1 MKRKKHPSLKA
12 RYIFIGVFTAF
23 AAAVL
28 LGRLVEWQVFQS
40 EYYDEV
46 ATASASYT
54 VETDGIRGEIFD
66 KNGVPLAVNETGY
79 QIVINKLF
87 MPDQKLNDAITRTV
101 SLLEGMGGKWKDDFP
116 IIIDKN
122 GNYVFD
128 SSKSESVAKLKS
140 KDRLNMNPY
149 STADDCMAILAR
161 KYDCKD
167 YDKKQTRDI
176 ASVRYNM
183 ENSGYSYTDPYI
195 FADGIS
201 EDQMLALSEK
211 LNDIKGIS
219 VESYAVRKYKNGT
232 DAPHIVGVTGLIS
245 SEEYDELKDKG
256 YGYHDIIGK
265 NGVEQAFEENL
276 RGTGGS
282 QTFEMDSKG
291 NVSLLKQT
299 PSVQGNSVY
308 LTIDTRLQKIAQQA
322 LADAVKYANDY
333 SLWMGNEY
341 MGGDCKG
348 AALVVLNVKDFSVLC
363 AASYPTYDLND
374 YYSDYTK
381 LANDTASPM
390 FDRAFQGAL
399 APGSTFK
406 PVVASAALQEKKI
419 TTDTYIDCEGIY
431 TQNGL
436 RLWCMG
442 YHGWINMY
450 HAIEDSCNVF
460 FAETGR
466 LLGIENLRK
475 YAQRCG
481 LGVKTGVEIG
491 ESAGTLAGPEYS
503 AKVGSVWNDA
513 SVSPAAIGQSD
524 NQFTPLQLAT
534 YAATIANNGV
544 RLKTHVVDKIV
555 TYDGKKTV
563 YQSKP
568 EKVDEMGVS
577 PENLK
582 EVQTAM
588 NMAANAYGII
598 NTFDIQVA
606 AKTGTAENSGS
617 DHSNFICYA
626 PFDEPEIAIA
636 VMIEHGAAS
645 YTAMSTAYTM
655 LNAYF
660 HGDEML
666 NNS

>member
-1 MKRKKHPSLKA
+1 MKRKKRSSLKA

-23 AAAVL
+23 AVAVL
-28 LGRLVEWQVFQS
+28 FGRLVEWQIFKS
-40 EYYDEV
+40 EYYEEV
-46 ATASASYT
+46 AAASASYT

-79 QIVINKLF
+79 KIVINKLF
-87 MPDQKLNDAITRTV
+87 MPDRRLNDAVVRAV
-101 SLLEGMGGKWKDDFP
+101 EAVENAGAKWKDSFP
-116 IIIDKN
+116 IVMDKN
-122 GNYVFD
+122 GDYAFD
-128 SSKSESVAKLKS
+128 SKRSDSVAQLKS

-149 STADDCMAILAR
+149 STADECMAILAE
-161 KYDCKD
+161 KYNCKG
-167 YDKKQTRDI
+167 YNKKQTRDI

-183 ENSGYSYTDPYI
+183 ENMGYSYTSPYV
-195 FADGIS
+195 FADGIN
-201 EDQMLALSEK
+201 ENQMLTLSEK

-232 DAPHIVGVTGLIS
+232 AAPHVVGVTGLIS
-245 SEEYDELKDKG
+245 AEEYDELKDKG
-256 YGYHDIIGK
+256 YGYTDIIGK
-265 NGVEQAFEENL
+265 NGIEQAFEKEL
-276 RGTGGS
+276 RGKGGS

-291 NVSLLKQT
+291 NVSLLKST
-299 PSVQGNSVY
+299 AAVQGNSIH
-308 LTIDTRLQKIAQQA
+308 LTIDTRLQKVAQQA

-333 SLWMGNEY
+333 SRWMGNEY

-348 AALVVLNVKDFSVLC
+348 AALVMLDVRDFSVIC
-363 AASYPTYDLND
+363 AASYPTYDLEE
-374 YYSDYTK
+374 YYSDYEK

-419 TTDTYIDCEGIY
+419 TTDTYIDCEGVY

-436 RLWCMG
+436 KLWCMG
-442 YHGWINMY
+442 YHGWVNMY

-481 LGVKTGVEIG
+481 LGVKTGVETG
-491 ESAGTLAGPEYS
+491 ESSGTLAGPEYS
-503 AKVGSVWNDA
+503 EKMGTQWNEA

-544 RLKTHVVDKIV
+544 RLKTHVVDKIT
-555 TYDGKKTV
+555 TYDGRKIL
-563 YQSKP
+563 YQSQP

-577 PENLK
+577 MENLK
-582 EVQTAM
+582 EVQKAM

-606 AKTGTAENSGS
+606 AKTGTAENNGS

-626 PFDEPEIAIA
+626 PFDKPEIALA
-636 VMIEHGAAS
+636 VMIEHGTAS

-655 LNAYF
+655 LNEYF
-660 HGDEML
+660 HG
-666 NNS
+666 NS

>member
-1 MKRKKHPSLKA
+1 MKRKKRSSLKA

-23 AAAVL
+23 AVAVL
-28 LGRLVEWQVFQS
+28 FGRLVEWQIFKS
-40 EYYDEV
+40 EYYEEV
-46 ATASASYT
+46 AAASASYT

-79 QIVINKLF
+79 KIVINKLL
-87 MPDQKLNDAITRTV
+87 MPDRRLNDAVVRAV
-101 SLLEGMGGKWKDDFP
+101 EAVENAGAKWKDSFP
-116 IIIDKN
+116 IVMDKN
-122 GNYVFD
+122 GDYAFD
-128 SSKSESVAKLKS
+128 SKRSDSVAQLKS

-149 STADDCMAILAR
+149 STADECMAILAE
-161 KYDCKD
+161 KYNCKG
-167 YDKKQTRDI
+167 YNKKQTRDI

-183 ENSGYSYTDPYI
+183 ENMGYSYTSPYV
-195 FADGIS
+195 FADGIN
-201 EDQMLALSEK
+201 ENQMLTLSEK

-232 DAPHIVGVTGLIS
+232 AAPHVVGVTGLIS
-245 SEEYDELKDKG
+245 AEEYDELKDKG
-256 YGYHDIIGK
+256 YGYTDIIGK
-265 NGVEQAFEENL
+265 NGIEQAFEKEL
-276 RGTGGS
+276 RGKGGS

-291 NVSLLKQT
+291 NVSLLKST
-299 PSVQGNSVY
+299 AAVQGNSIH
-308 LTIDTRLQKIAQQA
+308 LTIDTRLQKVAQQA

-333 SLWMGNEY
+333 SRWMGNEY

-348 AALVVLNVKDFSVLC
+348 AALVMLDVRDFSVIC
-363 AASYPTYDLND
+363 AASYPTYDLEE
-374 YYSDYTK
+374 YYSDYEK

-419 TTDTYIDCEGIY
+419 TTDTYIDCEGVY

-436 RLWCMG
+436 KLWCMG
-442 YHGWINMY
+442 YHGWVNMY

-481 LGVKTGVEIG
+481 LGVKTGVETG
-491 ESAGTLAGPEYS
+491 ESSGTLAGPEYS
-503 AKVGSVWNDA
+503 EKMGTQWNEA

-544 RLKTHVVDKIV
+544 RLKTHVVDKIT
-555 TYDGKKTV
+555 TYDGRKIL
-563 YQSKP
+563 YQSQP

-577 PENLK
+577 MENLK
-582 EVQTAM
+582 EVQKAM

-606 AKTGTAENSGS
+606 AKTGTAENNGS

-626 PFDEPEIAIA
+626 PFDKPEIALA
-636 VMIEHGAAS
+636 VMIEHGTAS

-655 LNAYF
+655 LNEYF
-660 HGDEML
+660 HG
-666 NNS
+666 NS

>member
-1 MKRKKHPSLKA
+1 MKRKKRSSLKA

-23 AAAVL
+23 AVAVL
-28 LGRLVEWQVFQS
+28 FGRLVEWQIFKS
-40 EYYDEV
+40 KYYEEV
-46 ATASASYT
+46 AAASASYT

-79 QIVINKLF
+79 KIVINKLF
-87 MPDQKLNDAITRTV
+87 MPDRRLNDAVVRAV
-101 SLLEGMGGKWKDDFP
+101 EAVENAGAKWKDSFP
-116 IIIDKN
+116 IVMDKN
-122 GNYVFD
+122 GDYAFD
-128 SSKSESVAKLKS
+128 SKRSDSVAQLKS

-149 STADDCMAILAR
+149 STADECMAILAE
-161 KYDCKD
+161 KYNCKG
-167 YDKKQTRDI
+167 YNKKQTRDI

-183 ENSGYSYTDPYI
+183 ENTGYSYTSPYV
-195 FADGIS
+195 FADGIN
-201 EDQMLALSEK
+201 ENQMLTLSEK

-232 DAPHIVGVTGLIS
+232 AAPHVVGVTGLIS
-245 SEEYDELKDKG
+245 AEEYDELKDKG
-256 YGYHDIIGK
+256 YGYTDIIGK
-265 NGVEQAFEENL
+265 NGIEQAFEKEL
-276 RGTGGS
+276 RGKGGS

-291 NVSLLKQT
+291 NVSLLKST
-299 PSVQGNSVY
+299 AAVQGNSIH
-308 LTIDTRLQKIAQQA
+308 LTIDTRLQKVAQQA

-333 SLWMGNEY
+333 SRWMGNEY

-348 AALVVLNVKDFSVLC
+348 AALVMLDVRDFSVIC
-363 AASYPTYDLND
+363 AASYPTYDLEE
-374 YYSDYTK
+374 YYSDYEK

-419 TTDTYIDCEGIY
+419 TTDTYIDCEGVY

-436 RLWCMG
+436 KLWCMG
-442 YHGWINMY
+442 YHGWVNMY

-481 LGVKTGVEIG
+481 LGVKTGVETG
-491 ESAGTLAGPEYS
+491 ESSGTLAGPEYS
-503 AKVGSVWNDA
+503 EKMGTQWNEA

-544 RLKTHVVDKIV
+544 RLKTHVVDKIT
-555 TYDGKKTV
+555 TYDGRKIL
-563 YQSKP
+563 YQSQP

-577 PENLK
+577 MENLK
-582 EVQTAM
+582 EVQKAM

-606 AKTGTAENSGS
+606 AKTGTAENNGS

-626 PFDEPEIAIA
+626 PFDKPEIALA
-636 VMIEHGAAS
+636 VMIEHGTAS

-655 LNAYF
+655 LNEYF
-660 HGDEML
+660 HG
-666 NNS
+666 NS

>member
-1 MKRKKHPSLKA
+1 MKRKKRPSLKA
-12 RYIFIGVFTAF
+12 RYILIGVFTAF
-23 AAAVL
+23 AVAVL
-28 LGRLVEWQVFQS
+28 FGRLVEWQVFQS

-79 QIVINKLF
+79 KIVINKLF
-87 MPDQKLNDAITRTV
+87 MPDKRLNDAITRTV
-101 SLLEGMGGKWKDDFP
+101 EMVEGMGGKWKDNFP
-116 IIIDKN
+116 IVIDKN
-122 GNYVFD
+122 GNYAFD
-128 SSKSESVAKLKS
+128 SGKSESVEKLKS

-149 STADDCMAILAR
+149 STADDCMAILAE

-167 YDKKQTRDI
+167 YTKKQTRDI

-183 ENSGYSYTDPYI
+183 ENSGYSYTNPYV

-201 EDQMLALSEK
+201 ENQMLSLSEK

-219 VESYAVRKYKNGT
+219 VESYSVRTYKNGT

-245 SEEYDELKDKG
+245 ANEYDELKDKG
-256 YGYHDIIGK
+256 YGYTDIIGK

-299 PSVQGNSVY
+299 PSVQGDSIY
-308 LTIDTRLQKIAQQA
+308 LTIDTRLQKVAQQA

-363 AASYPTYDLND
+363 AVSYPTYDLND
-374 YYSDYTK
+374 YYSDYNK

-406 PVVASAALQEKKI
+406 PMIASAALQEKKI

-436 RLWCMG
+436 KLWCMG

-491 ESAGTLAGPEYS
+491 ESSGTLAGPEYS
-503 AKVGSVWNDA
+503 AKMGTVWNDA

-534 YAATIANNGV
+534 YVATIANNGV

-577 PENLK
+577 MENLK

-606 AKTGTAENSGS
+606 AKTGTAENNGS

-626 PFDEPEIAIA
+626 PFDEPEIAVA

-660 HGDEML
+660 HGSETL
-666 NNS
+666 S

>member
-1 MKRKKHPSLKA
+1 MKRKKRSSLKA

-23 AAAVL
+23 AVAVL
-28 LGRLVEWQVFQS
+28 FGRLVEWQIFKS
-40 EYYDEV
+40 EYYEEV
-46 ATASASYT
+46 AAASASYT

-79 QIVINKLF
+79 KIVINKLF
-87 MPDQKLNDAITRTV
+87 MPDRRLNDAVVRAV
-101 SLLEGMGGKWKDDFP
+101 EAVENAGAKWKDSFP
-116 IIIDKN
+116 IVMDKN
-122 GNYVFD
+122 GDYAFD
-128 SSKSESVAKLKS
+128 SKRSDSVAQLKS

-149 STADDCMAILAR
+149 STADECMAILAE
-161 KYDCKD
+161 KYNCKG
-167 YDKKQTRDI
+167 YNKKQTRDI

-183 ENSGYSYTDPYI
+183 ENTGYSYTSPYV
-195 FADGIS
+195 FADGIN
-201 EDQMLALSEK
+201 ENQMLTLSEK

-232 DAPHIVGVTGLIS
+232 AAPHVVGVTGLIS
-245 SEEYDELKDKG
+245 AEEYDELKDKG
-256 YGYHDIIGK
+256 YGYTDIIGK
-265 NGVEQAFEENL
+265 NGIEQAFEKEL
-276 RGTGGS
+276 RGKGGS

-291 NVSLLKQT
+291 NVSLLKST
-299 PSVQGNSVY
+299 AAVQGNSIH
-308 LTIDTRLQKIAQQA
+308 LTIDTRLQKVAQQA

-333 SLWMGNEY
+333 SRWMGNEY

-348 AALVVLNVKDFSVLC
+348 AALVMLDVRDFSVIC
-363 AASYPTYDLND
+363 AASYPTYDLEE
-374 YYSDYTK
+374 YYSDYEK

-419 TTDTYIDCEGIY
+419 TTDTYIDCEGVY

-436 RLWCMG
+436 KLWCMG
-442 YHGWINMY
+442 YHGWVNMY

-481 LGVKTGVEIG
+481 LGVKTGVETG
-491 ESAGTLAGPEYS
+491 ESSGTLAGPEYS
-503 AKVGSVWNDA
+503 EKMGTQWNEA

-544 RLKTHVVDKIV
+544 RLKTHVVDKIT
-555 TYDGKKTV
+555 TYDGRKIL
-563 YQSKP
+563 YQSQP

-577 PENLK
+577 MENLK
-582 EVQTAM
+582 EVQKAM

-606 AKTGTAENSGS
+606 AKTGTAENNGS

-626 PFDEPEIAIA
+626 PFDKPEIALA
-636 VMIEHGAAS
+636 VMIEHGTAS

-655 LNAYF
+655 LNEYF
-660 HGDEML
+660 HG
-666 NNS
+666 NS

>member
-1 MKRKKHPSLKA
+1 MKRKKRPSLKA
-12 RYIFIGVFTAF
+12 RYILIGVFTAF
-23 AAAVL
+23 AVAVL
-28 LGRLVEWQVFQS
+28 FGRLVEWQVFQS

-79 QIVINKLF
+79 KIVINKLF
-87 MPDQKLNDAITRTV
+87 MPDKRLNDAITRTV
-101 SLLEGMGGKWKDDFP
+101 EMVEGMGGKWKDNFP
-116 IIIDKN
+116 IVIDKN
-122 GNYVFD
+122 GNYAFD
-128 SSKSESVAKLKS
+128 SGKSESVEKLKS

-149 STADDCMAILAR
+149 STADDCMAILAE

-167 YDKKQTRDI
+167 YTKKQTRDI

-183 ENSGYSYTDPYI
+183 ENSGYSYTNPYV

-201 EDQMLALSEK
+201 ENQMLSLSEK

-219 VESYAVRKYKNGT
+219 VESYSVRTYKNGT

-245 SEEYDELKDKG
+245 ANEYDELKDKG
-256 YGYHDIIGK
+256 YGYTDIIGK

-299 PSVQGNSVY
+299 PSVQGDSIY
-308 LTIDTRLQKIAQQA
+308 LTIDTRLQKVAQQA

-374 YYSDYTK
+374 YYSDYNK

-406 PVVASAALQEKKI
+406 PMIASAALQEKKI

-436 RLWCMG
+436 KLWCMG

-491 ESAGTLAGPEYS
+491 ESSGTLAGPEYS
-503 AKVGSVWNDA
+503 AKMGTVWNDA

-534 YAATIANNGV
+534 YVATIANNGV

-577 PENLK
+577 MENLK

-606 AKTGTAENSGS
+606 AKTGTAENNGS

-626 PFDEPEIAIA
+626 PFDEPEIAVA

-660 HGDEML
+660 HGSETL
-666 NNS
+666 S

>member
-1 MKRKKHPSLKA
+1 MKRKKRSSLKA

-23 AAAVL
+23 AVAVL
-28 LGRLVEWQVFQS
+28 FGRLVEWQIFKS
-40 EYYDEV
+40 EYYEEV
-46 ATASASYT
+46 AAASASYT

-79 QIVINKLF
+79 KIVINKLF
-87 MPDQKLNDAITRTV
+87 MPDRRLNDAVVRAV
-101 SLLEGMGGKWKDDFP
+101 EAVENAGAKWKDSFP
-116 IIIDKN
+116 IVMDKN
-122 GNYVFD
+122 GDYAFD
-128 SSKSESVAKLKS
+128 SKRSDSVAQLKS

-149 STADDCMAILAR
+149 STADECMAILAE
-161 KYDCKD
+161 KYNCKG
-167 YDKKQTRDI
+167 YNKKQTRDI

-183 ENSGYSYTDPYI
+183 ENTGYSYTSPYV
-195 FADGIS
+195 FADGIN
-201 EDQMLALSEK
+201 ENQMLTLSEK

-232 DAPHIVGVTGLIS
+232 AAPHVVGVTGLIS
-245 SEEYDELKDKG
+245 AEEYDELKDKG
-256 YGYHDIIGK
+256 YGYTDIVGK
-265 NGVEQAFEENL
+265 NGIEQAFEKEL
-276 RGTGGS
+276 RGKGGS

-291 NVSLLKQT
+291 NVSLLKST
-299 PSVQGNSVY
+299 AAVQGNSIH
-308 LTIDTRLQKIAQQA
+308 LTIDTRLQKVAQQA

-333 SLWMGNEY
+333 SRWMGNEY

-348 AALVVLNVKDFSVLC
+348 AALVMLDVRDFSVIC
-363 AASYPTYDLND
+363 AASYPTYDLEE
-374 YYSDYTK
+374 YYSDYEK

-419 TTDTYIDCEGIY
+419 TTDTYIDCEGVY

-436 RLWCMG
+436 KLWCMG
-442 YHGWINMY
+442 YHGWVNMY

-481 LGVKTGVEIG
+481 LGVKTGVETG
-491 ESAGTLAGPEYS
+491 ESSGTLAGPEYS
-503 AKVGSVWNDA
+503 EKMGTQWNEA

-544 RLKTHVVDKIV
+544 RLKTHVVDKIT
-555 TYDGKKTV
+555 TYDGRKIL
-563 YQSKP
+563 YQSQP

-577 PENLK
+577 MENLK
-582 EVQTAM
+582 EVQKAM

-606 AKTGTAENSGS
+606 AKTGTAENNGS

-626 PFDEPEIAIA
+626 PFDKPEIALA
-636 VMIEHGAAS
+636 VMIEHGTAS

-655 LNAYF
+655 LNEYF
-660 HGDEML
+660 HG
-666 NNS
+666 NS

>member
-1 MKRKKHPSLKA
+1 MKKKKHPSLTA
-12 RYIFIGVFTAF
+12 RYIFIGVFTAL

-79 QIVINKLF
+79 KIVINKLF
-87 MPDQKLNDAITRTV
+87 MPDKRLNDAIIRVVEAVEST
-101 SLLEGMGGKWKDDFP
+101 GGTWKDDFP
-116 IIIDKN
+116 ILTDKD
-122 GNYVFD
+122 GSYIFD
-128 SSKSESVAKLKS
+128 SAKSESVAKLKS

-149 STADDCMAILAR
+149 STADDCMAILAE
-161 KYDCKD
+161 KYGCKG
-167 YDKKQTRDI
+167 YTKKQTRDI

-183 ENSGYSYTDPYI
+183 ENTGYSYTNPYT
-195 FADGIS
+195 FTDGIS
-201 EDQMLALSEK
+201 EEQMLSLSEK

-219 VESYAVRKYKNGT
+219 VESYAVRTYKNGT
-232 DAPHIVGVTGLIS
+232 AAPHIVGVTGLIS
-245 SEEYDELKDKG
+245 SEEYDELKGKG
-256 YGYHDIIGK
+256 YGYSDIIGK

-282 QTFEMDSKG
+282 QTFEMDANG
-291 NVSLLKQT
+291 NVSLLKKT

-374 YYSDYTK
+374 YYSDYNK
-381 LANDTASPM
+381 LANDTAFPM

-406 PVVASAALQEKKI
+406 PVIASAALQEKKI
-419 TTDTYIDCEGIY
+419 TTDTYIDCEGVY

-555 TYDGKKTV
+555 TYDGSETV

-568 EKVDEMGVS
+568 EKADEMGVS
-577 PENLK
+577 MENLK

-660 HGDEML
+660 HGDEMQ
-666 NNS
+666 N

>member
-1 MKRKKHPSLKA
+1 MKRKKRSSLKA

-23 AAAVL
+23 AVAVL
-28 LGRLVEWQVFQS
+28 FGRLVEWQIFKS
-40 EYYDEV
+40 EYYEEV
-46 ATASASYT
+46 AAASASYT

-79 QIVINKLF
+79 KIVINKLF
-87 MPDQKLNDAITRTV
+87 MPDRRLNDAVVRAV
-101 SLLEGMGGKWKDDFP
+101 EAVENAGAKWKDSFP
-116 IIIDKN
+116 IVMDKN
-122 GNYVFD
+122 GDYAFD
-128 SSKSESVAKLKS
+128 SKRSDSVAQLKS

-149 STADDCMAILAR
+149 STADECMAILAE
-161 KYDCKD
+161 KYNCKG
-167 YDKKQTRDI
+167 YNKKQTRDI

-183 ENSGYSYTDPYI
+183 ENTGYSYTSPYV
-195 FADGIS
+195 FADGIN
-201 EDQMLALSEK
+201 ENQMLTLSEK

-232 DAPHIVGVTGLIS
+232 AAPHVVGVTGLIS
-245 SEEYDELKDKG
+245 AEEYDELKDKG
-256 YGYHDIIGK
+256 YGYTDIVGK
-265 NGVEQAFEENL
+265 NGIEQAFEKEL
-276 RGTGGS
+276 RGKGGS

-291 NVSLLKQT
+291 NVSLLKST
-299 PSVQGNSVY
+299 AAVQGNSIH
-308 LTIDTRLQKIAQQA
+308 LTIDTRLQKVAQQA

-333 SLWMGNEY
+333 SRWMGNEY

-348 AALVVLNVKDFSVLC
+348 AALVMLDVRDFSVIC
-363 AASYPTYDLND
+363 AASYPTYDLEE
-374 YYSDYTK
+374 YYSDYNK

-419 TTDTYIDCEGIY
+419 TTDTYIDCEGVY

-436 RLWCMG
+436 KLWCMG
-442 YHGWINMY
+442 YHGWVNMY

-481 LGVKTGVEIG
+481 LGVKTGVETG
-491 ESAGTLAGPEYS
+491 ESSGTLAGPEYS
-503 AKVGSVWNDA
+503 EKMGTQWNEA

-544 RLKTHVVDKIV
+544 RLKTHVVDKIT
-555 TYDGKKTV
+555 TYDGRKIL
-563 YQSKP
+563 YQSQP

-577 PENLK
+577 MENLK
-582 EVQTAM
+582 EVQKAM

-606 AKTGTAENSGS
+606 AKTGTAENNGS

-626 PFDEPEIAIA
+626 PFDKPEIALA
-636 VMIEHGAAS
+636 VMIEHGTAS

-655 LNAYF
+655 LNEYF
-660 HGDEML
+660 HG
-666 NNS
+666 NS

>member
-1 MKRKKHPSLKA
+1 MKRKKRSSLKA

-23 AAAVL
+23 AVAVL
-28 LGRLVEWQVFQS
+28 FGRLVEWQIFKS
-40 EYYDEV
+40 EYYEEV
-46 ATASASYT
+46 AAASASYT

-79 QIVINKLF
+79 KIVINKLF
-87 MPDQKLNDAITRTV
+87 MPDRRLNDAVVRAV
-101 SLLEGMGGKWKDDFP
+101 EAVENAGAKWKDSFP
-116 IIIDKN
+116 IVMDKN
-122 GNYVFD
+122 GDYAFD
-128 SSKSESVAKLKS
+128 SKRSDSVAQLKS

-149 STADDCMAILAR
+149 STADECMAILAE
-161 KYDCKD
+161 KYNCKG
-167 YDKKQTRDI
+167 YNKKQTRDI

-183 ENSGYSYTDPYI
+183 ENMGYSYTSPYV
-195 FADGIS
+195 FADGIN
-201 EDQMLALSEK
+201 ENQMLTLSEK

-232 DAPHIVGVTGLIS
+232 AAPHVVGVTGLIS
-245 SEEYDELKDKG
+245 AEEYDELKDKG
-256 YGYHDIIGK
+256 YGYTDIVGK
-265 NGVEQAFEENL
+265 NGIEQAFEKEL
-276 RGTGGS
+276 RGKGGS

-291 NVSLLKQT
+291 NVSLLKST
-299 PSVQGNSVY
+299 AAVQGNSIH
-308 LTIDTRLQKIAQQA
+308 LTIDTRLQKVAQQA

-333 SLWMGNEY
+333 SRWMGNEY

-348 AALVVLNVKDFSVLC
+348 AALVMLDVRDFSVIC
-363 AASYPTYDLND
+363 AASYPTYDLEE
-374 YYSDYTK
+374 YYSDYEK

-419 TTDTYIDCEGIY
+419 TTDTYIDCEGVY

-436 RLWCMG
+436 KLWCMG
-442 YHGWINMY
+442 YHGWVNMY

-481 LGVKTGVEIG
+481 LGVKTGVETG
-491 ESAGTLAGPEYS
+491 ESSGTLAGPEYS
-503 AKVGSVWNDA
+503 EKMGTQWNEA

-544 RLKTHVVDKIV
+544 RLKTHVVDKIT
-555 TYDGKKTV
+555 TYDGRKIL
-563 YQSKP
+563 YQSQP

-577 PENLK
+577 MENLK
-582 EVQTAM
+582 EVQKAM

-606 AKTGTAENSGS
+606 AKTGTAENNGS

-626 PFDEPEIAIA
+626 PFDKPEIALA
-636 VMIEHGAAS
+636 VMIEHGTAS

-655 LNAYF
+655 LNEYF
-660 HGDEML
+660 HG
-666 NNS
+666 NS

>member
-1 MKRKKHPSLKA
+1 MKRKKRSSLKA

-23 AAAVL
+23 AVAVL
-28 LGRLVEWQVFQS
+28 FGRLVEWQIFKS
-40 EYYDEV
+40 EYYEEV
-46 ATASASYT
+46 AAASASYT

-66 KNGVPLAVNETGY
+66 KNGIPLTVNETGY
-79 QIVINKLF
+79 KIVINKLF
-87 MPDQKLNDAITRTV
+87 MPDRRLNDAAVRAV
-101 SLLEGMGGKWKDDFP
+101 EAVENAGAKWKDSFP
-116 IIIDKN
+116 IIMDKN
-122 GNYVFD
+122 GDYAFD
-128 SSKSESVAKLKS
+128 TGKSDSVAQLKS

-149 STADDCMAILAR
+149 STADECMAILAE
-161 KYDCKD
+161 KYDCKG
-167 YDKKQTRDI
+167 YNKKQTRDI
-176 ASVRYNM
+176 ASIRYNM
-183 ENSGYSYTDPYI
+183 ENTGYSYTNPYV
-195 FADGIS
+195 FADGIT
-201 EDQMLALSEK
+201 ENQMLSLSEK

-219 VESYAVRKYKNGT
+219 VESYAVRKYENGT
-232 DAPHIVGVTGLIS
+232 TAPHVVGVTGLIS
-245 SEEYDELKDKG
+245 AEEYDELKDKG
-256 YGYHDIIGK
+256 YGYTDIIGK
-265 NGVEQAFEENL
+265 NGIEQAFEKEL
-276 RGTGGS
+276 RGKGGS

-291 NVSLLKQT
+291 NVSLLKST
-299 PSVQGNSVY
+299 AAVQGNSIH
-308 LTIDTRLQKIAQQA
+308 LTIDTRLQKVAQQA

-333 SLWMGNEY
+333 SRWMGNEY

-348 AALVVLNVKDFSVLC
+348 AALVMLDVRDFSVIC
-363 AASYPTYDLND
+363 AASYPTYDLEE
-374 YYSDYTK
+374 YYSDYEK

-419 TTDTYIDCEGIY
+419 TTDTYIDCEGVY

-436 RLWCMG
+436 KLWCMG
-442 YHGWINMY
+442 YHGWVNMY

-466 LLGIENLRK
+466 LLGIDNLQK
-475 YAQRCG
+475 YAKRCG
-481 LGVKTGVEIG
+481 LGVKTGVETG
-491 ESAGTLAGPEYS
+491 ESSGTLAGPEYS
-503 AKVGSVWNDA
+503 EKMGTQWNEA

-544 RLKTHVVDKIV
+544 RLKTHVVDKIT
-555 TYDGKKTV
+555 TYDGRKTI
-563 YQSKP
+563 YQSQP

-577 PENLK
+577 MENLK
-582 EVQTAM
+582 EVQKAM

-606 AKTGTAENSGS
+606 AKTGTAENNGS

-626 PFDEPEIAIA
+626 PFDKPEIALA
-636 VMIEHGAAS
+636 VMIEHGTAS

-655 LNAYF
+655 LDAYF
-660 HGDEML
+660 HSESGV
-666 NNS
+666 

>member
-1 MKRKKHPSLKA
+1 MKRKKRSSLKA

-23 AAAVL
+23 AVAVL
-28 LGRLVEWQVFQS
+28 FGRLVEWQIFKS
-40 EYYDEV
+40 EYYEEV
-46 ATASASYT
+46 AAASASYT

-79 QIVINKLF
+79 KIVINKLF
-87 MPDQKLNDAITRTV
+87 MPDRRLNDAVVRAVEAVENAGT
-101 SLLEGMGGKWKDDFP
+101 KWKDSFP
-116 IIIDKN
+116 IVMDKN
-122 GNYVFD
+122 GDYAFD
-128 SSKSESVAKLKS
+128 SKRSDSVAQLKS

-149 STADDCMAILAR
+149 STADECMAILAE
-161 KYDCKD
+161 KYNCKG
-167 YDKKQTRDI
+167 YNKKQTRDI

-183 ENSGYSYTDPYI
+183 ENTGYSYTSPYV
-195 FADGIS
+195 FADGIN
-201 EDQMLALSEK
+201 ENQMLTLSEK

-232 DAPHIVGVTGLIS
+232 AAPHVVGVTGLIS
-245 SEEYDELKDKG
+245 AEEYDELKDKG
-256 YGYHDIIGK
+256 YGYTDIIGK
-265 NGVEQAFEENL
+265 NGIEQAFEKEL
-276 RGTGGS
+276 RGKGGS

-291 NVSLLKQT
+291 NVSLLKST
-299 PSVQGNSVY
+299 AAVQGNSIH
-308 LTIDTRLQKIAQQA
+308 LTIDTRLQKVAQQA

-333 SLWMGNEY
+333 SRWMGNEY

-348 AALVVLNVKDFSVLC
+348 AALVMLDVRDFSVIC
-363 AASYPTYDLND
+363 AASYPTYDLEE
-374 YYSDYTK
+374 YYSDYEK

-419 TTDTYIDCEGIY
+419 TTDTYIDCEGVY

-436 RLWCMG
+436 KLWCMG
-442 YHGWINMY
+442 YHGWVNMY

-481 LGVKTGVEIG
+481 LGVKTGVETG
-491 ESAGTLAGPEYS
+491 ESSGTLAGPEYS
-503 AKVGSVWNDA
+503 EKMGTQWNEA

-544 RLKTHVVDKIV
+544 RLKTHVVDKIT
-555 TYDGKKTV
+555 TYDGRKIL
-563 YQSKP
+563 YQSQP

-577 PENLK
+577 MENLK
-582 EVQTAM
+582 EVQKAM

-606 AKTGTAENSGS
+606 AKTGTAENNGS

-626 PFDEPEIAIA
+626 PFDKPEIALA
-636 VMIEHGAAS
+636 VMIEHGTAS

-655 LNAYF
+655 LNEYF
-660 HGDEML
+660 HG
-666 NNS
+666 NS

>member
-1 MKRKKHPSLKA
+1 MKRKKRPSLKA
-12 RYIFIGVFTAF
+12 RYILIGVFTAF
-23 AAAVL
+23 AVAVL
-28 LGRLVEWQVFQS
+28 FGRLVEWQVFQS

-79 QIVINKLF
+79 KIVINKLF
-87 MPDQKLNDAITRTV
+87 MPDKRLNDAITRTV
-101 SLLEGMGGKWKDDFP
+101 EMVEGMGGKWKDNFP
-116 IIIDKN
+116 IVIDKN
-122 GNYVFD
+122 GNYAFD
-128 SSKSESVAKLKS
+128 SGKSESVEKLKS

-149 STADDCMAILAR
+149 STADDCMAILAE

-167 YDKKQTRDI
+167 YTKKQTRDI

-183 ENSGYSYTDPYI
+183 ENSGYSYTNPYV

-201 EDQMLALSEK
+201 ENQMLSLSEK

-219 VESYAVRKYKNGT
+219 VESYSVRTYKNGT

-245 SEEYDELKDKG
+245 ANEYDELKDKG
-256 YGYHDIIGK
+256 YGYTDIIGK

-299 PSVQGNSVY
+299 PSVQGDSIY
-308 LTIDTRLQKIAQQA
+308 LTIDTRLQKVAQQA

-374 YYSDYTK
+374 YYSDYNK

-406 PVVASAALQEKKI
+406 PMIASAALQEKKI

-436 RLWCMG
+436 KLWCMG

-491 ESAGTLAGPEYS
+491 ESSGTLAGPEYS
-503 AKVGSVWNDA
+503 AKMGTVWNDA

-534 YAATIANNGV
+534 YVATIANNGV

-577 PENLK
+577 MENLK

-606 AKTGTAENSGS
+606 AKTGTAENNGS

-660 HGDEML
+660 HGSETL
-666 NNS
+666 S

>member
-1 MKRKKHPSLKA
+1 MKRKKRSSLKA

-23 AAAVL
+23 AVAVL
-28 LGRLVEWQVFQS
+28 FGRLVEWQVFQS

-54 VETDGIRGEIFD
+54 VETEGIRGEIFD

-79 QIVINKLF
+79 KIVINKLF
-87 MPDQKLNDAITRTV
+87 MPDKRLNDAIVRAAEAV
-101 SLLEGMGGKWKDDFP
+101 ESAGGKWKDNFP
-116 IIIDKN
+116 ILTDKD

-128 SSKSESVAKLKS
+128 NGKSESVAKLKS

-149 STADDCMAILAR
+149 STADECMAIMSQ

-167 YDKKQTRDI
+167 YSQKQKRDI
-176 ASVRYNM
+176 ASVRYSM
-183 ENSGYSYTDPYI
+183 ENSGYSYTTPYI
-195 FADGIS
+195 FADGIT
-201 EDQMLALSEK
+201 ENQMLSLSEK

-219 VESYAVRKYKNGT
+219 VESYSVRTYKNGT
-232 DAPHIVGVTGLIS
+232 VAPHIVGVTGLIS
-245 SEEYDELKDKG
+245 ADEYDELKDKG
-256 YGYHDIIGK
+256 YGYTDIIGK
-265 NGVEQAFEENL
+265 NGIEQAFEENL
-276 RGTGGS
+276 RGKGGS

-291 NVSLLKQT
+291 NVSLLK
-299 PSVQGNSVY
+299 SNAAVQGNSVY
-308 LTIDTRLQKIAQQA
+308 LTIDTRLQKAAQKA
-322 LADAVKYANDY
+322 LGDAVKYANDY
-333 SLWMGNEY
+333 SKWMGNEY

-348 AALVVLNVKDFSVLC
+348 AALVMLNVKDFSVIC
-363 AASYPTYDLND
+363 AASYPTYDLEE
-374 YYSDYTK
+374 YYSDYSK

-419 TTDTYIDCEGIY
+419 TTDTYIDCEGVY
-431 TQNGL
+431 TENGL
-436 RLWCMG
+436 KLWCMG
-442 YHGWINMY
+442 YHGWINVY

-466 LLGIENLRK
+466 LLGIDDLRK

-503 AKVGSVWNDA
+503 AKMGTIWNEA

-555 TYDGKKTV
+555 TYDGKKTI
-563 YQSKP
+563 YKSQP
-568 EKVDEMGVS
+568 EKADEMGVS
-577 PENLK
+577 MKNLK
-582 EVQTAM
+582 EVQKAM

-606 AKTGTAENSGS
+606 AKTGTAENNGS

-626 PFDEPEIAIA
+626 PFDDPEIAIA
-636 VMIEHGAAS
+636 VMIEHGTTS

-655 LNAYF
+655 LNEYF
-660 HGDEML
+660 HGDEL
-666 NNS
+666 HDN

>member
-1 MKRKKHPSLKA
+1 MKRKKHSSLKA

-23 AAAVL
+23 AVAVL
-28 LGRLVEWQVFQS
+28 FGRLVEWQVFQS

-79 QIVINKLF
+79 KIVINKLF
-87 MPDQKLNDAITRTV
+87 MPDKRLNDAIVRVVEVVESTD
-101 SLLEGMGGKWKDDFP
+101 GKWKDDFP
-116 IIIDKN
+116 VIMDKD
-122 GNYVFD
+122 GNYAFD
-128 SSKSESVAKLKS
+128 SGKSESVAQLKS

-149 STADDCMAILAR
+149 STADECMAILAE
-161 KYDCKD
+161 KYDCRD
-167 YDKKQTRDI
+167 YTKKQARDI

-183 ENSGYSYTDPYI
+183 ENSGYSYTNPYV

-201 EDQMLALSEK
+201 ENQMLSLSEK

-219 VESYAVRKYKNGT
+219 VESYSVRTYKNAT
-232 DAPHIVGVTGLIS
+232 TAPHIVGVTGLIS
-245 SEEYDELKDKG
+245 ASEYDELKDKG
-256 YGYHDIIGK
+256 YGYTDIIGK

-276 RGTGGS
+276 RGKGGT

-291 NVSLLKQT
+291 NVSLLKKT
-299 PSVQGNSVY
+299 PSVQGNSIY
-308 LTIDTRLQKIAQQA
+308 LTVDTRLQKVAQQA

-348 AALVVLNVKDFSVLC
+348 AALVMLNVKDFSVLC
-363 AASYPTYDLND
+363 AASYPTYDLNE

-381 LANDTASPM
+381 LANDTALPM

-419 TTDTYIDCEGIY
+419 TTDTYIDCEGVY

-436 RLWCMG
+436 KLWCMG
-442 YHGWINMY
+442 YHGWVSMY

-491 ESAGTLAGPEYS
+491 ESSGTLAGPEYS
-503 AKVGSVWNDA
+503 AKMGTEWNEA

-544 RLKTHVVDKIV
+544 RLKTHVVDRIV

-563 YQSKP
+563 YQSQP

-577 PENLK
+577 MENLK
-582 EVQTAM
+582 EVQKAM

-606 AKTGTAENSGS
+606 AKTGTAENNGS

-636 VMIEHGAAS
+636 VMIEHGTAS

-655 LNAYF
+655 LNEYF
-660 HGDEML
+660 HGGENL
-666 NNS
+666 S

>member
-1 MKRKKHPSLKA
+1 MKRKKHSSLKA

-23 AAAVL
+23 AVAVL
-28 LGRLVEWQVFQS
+28 FGRLVEWQVFQS

-79 QIVINKLF
+79 KIVINKLF
-87 MPDQKLNDAITRTV
+87 MPDKRLNDAIVRVVEVVESTD
-101 SLLEGMGGKWKDDFP
+101 GKWKDDFP
-116 IIIDKN
+116 VIMDKD
-122 GNYVFD
+122 GNYAFD
-128 SSKSESVAKLKS
+128 SGKSESVAQLKS

-149 STADDCMAILAR
+149 STADECMAIFAE
-161 KYDCKD
+161 KYDCRD
-167 YDKKQTRDI
+167 YTKKQARDI

-183 ENSGYSYTDPYI
+183 ENSGYSYTNPYV

-201 EDQMLALSEK
+201 ENQMLSLSEK

-219 VESYAVRKYKNGT
+219 VESYSVRTYKNAT
-232 DAPHIVGVTGLIS
+232 TAPHIVGVTGLIS
-245 SEEYDELKDKG
+245 ASEYDELKDKG
-256 YGYHDIIGK
+256 YGYTDIIGK

-276 RGTGGS
+276 RGKGGT

-291 NVSLLKQT
+291 NVSLLKKT
-299 PSVQGNSVY
+299 PSVQGNSIY
-308 LTIDTRLQKIAQQA
+308 LTVDTRLQKVAQQA

-348 AALVVLNVKDFSVLC
+348 AALVMLNVKDFSVLC
-363 AASYPTYDLND
+363 AASYPTYDLNE

-381 LANDTASPM
+381 LANDTALPM

-419 TTDTYIDCEGIY
+419 TTDTYIDCEGVY

-436 RLWCMG
+436 KLWCMG
-442 YHGWINMY
+442 YHGWVSMY

-491 ESAGTLAGPEYS
+491 ESSGTLAGPEYS
-503 AKVGSVWNDA
+503 AKMGTEWNEA

-544 RLKTHVVDKIV
+544 RLKTHVVDRIV

-563 YQSKP
+563 YQSQP

-577 PENLK
+577 MENLK
-582 EVQTAM
+582 EVQKAM

-606 AKTGTAENSGS
+606 AKTGTAENNGS

-636 VMIEHGAAS
+636 VMIEHGTAS

-655 LNAYF
+655 LNEYF
-660 HGDEML
+660 HGGENL
-666 NNS
+666 S

>member
-1 MKRKKHPSLKA
+1 MKRKKRPSLKA
-12 RYIFIGVFTAF
+12 RYILIGVFTAF
-23 AAAVL
+23 AVAVL
-28 LGRLVEWQVFQS
+28 FGRLVEWQVFQS

-79 QIVINKLF
+79 KIVINKLF
-87 MPDQKLNDAITRTV
+87 MPDKRLNDAITRTV
-101 SLLEGMGGKWKDDFP
+101 EMVEGMGGKWKDNFP
-116 IIIDKN
+116 IVIDKN
-122 GNYVFD
+122 GNYAFD
-128 SSKSESVAKLKS
+128 SGKSESVENLKS

-149 STADDCMAILAR
+149 STADDCMAILAE

-167 YDKKQTRDI
+167 YTKKQTRDI

-183 ENSGYSYTDPYI
+183 ENSGYSYTNPYV

-201 EDQMLALSEK
+201 ENQMLSLSEK

-219 VESYAVRKYKNGT
+219 VESYSVRTYKNGT

-245 SEEYDELKDKG
+245 ANEYDELKDKG
-256 YGYHDIIGK
+256 YGYTDIIGK

-299 PSVQGNSVY
+299 PSVQGDSIY
-308 LTIDTRLQKIAQQA
+308 LTIDTRLQKVAQQA

-374 YYSDYTK
+374 YYSDYNK

-406 PVVASAALQEKKI
+406 PMIASAALQEKKI

-436 RLWCMG
+436 KLWCMG

-491 ESAGTLAGPEYS
+491 ESSGTLAGPEYS
-503 AKVGSVWNDA
+503 AKMGTVWNDA

-534 YAATIANNGV
+534 YVATIANNGV

-577 PENLK
+577 MENLK

-606 AKTGTAENSGS
+606 AKTGTAENNGS

-626 PFDEPEIAIA
+626 PFDEPEIAVA

-660 HGDEML
+660 HGSETL
-666 NNS
+666 S

>member
-1 MKRKKHPSLKA
+1 MKRKKHSSLKA

-23 AAAVL
+23 AVAVL
-28 LGRLVEWQVFQS
+28 FGRLVEWQVFQS

-79 QIVINKLF
+79 KIVINKLF
-87 MPDQKLNDAITRTV
+87 MPDKRLNDAIVRVVEVVESTD
-101 SLLEGMGGKWKDDFP
+101 GKWKDDFP
-116 IIIDKN
+116 VIMDKD
-122 GNYVFD
+122 GNYAFD
-128 SSKSESVAKLKS
+128 SGKSESVAQLKS

-149 STADDCMAILAR
+149 STADECMAILAE
-161 KYDCKD
+161 KYDCRD
-167 YDKKQTRDI
+167 YTKKQARDI

-183 ENSGYSYTDPYI
+183 ENSGYSYTNPYV

-201 EDQMLALSEK
+201 ENQMLSLSEK

-219 VESYAVRKYKNGT
+219 VESYSVRTYKNAT
-232 DAPHIVGVTGLIS
+232 TAPHIVGVTGLIS
-245 SEEYDELKDKG
+245 ASEYDELKDKG
-256 YGYHDIIGK
+256 YGYTDIIGK

-276 RGTGGS
+276 RGKGGT

-291 NVSLLKQT
+291 NVSLLKKT
-299 PSVQGNSVY
+299 PSVQGNSIY
-308 LTIDTRLQKIAQQA
+308 LTVDTRLQKVAQQA

-348 AALVVLNVKDFSVLC
+348 AALVMLNVKDFSVLC
-363 AASYPTYDLND
+363 AASYPTYDLNE

-381 LANDTASPM
+381 LANDTALPM

-419 TTDTYIDCEGIY
+419 TTDTYIDCEGVY

-436 RLWCMG
+436 KLWCMG
-442 YHGWINMY
+442 YHGWVSMY

-491 ESAGTLAGPEYS
+491 ESSGTLAGPEYS
-503 AKVGSVWNDA
+503 AKMGTEWNEA

-544 RLKTHVVDKIV
+544 RLKTHVVDRIV

-563 YQSKP
+563 YQSQP

-577 PENLK
+577 MENLK
-582 EVQTAM
+582 EVQKAM

-606 AKTGTAENSGS
+606 AKTGTAENNGS
-617 DHSNFICYA
+617 DHCNFICYA

-636 VMIEHGAAS
+636 VMIEHGTAS

-655 LNAYF
+655 LNEYF
-660 HGDEML
+660 HGGENL
-666 NNS
+666 S